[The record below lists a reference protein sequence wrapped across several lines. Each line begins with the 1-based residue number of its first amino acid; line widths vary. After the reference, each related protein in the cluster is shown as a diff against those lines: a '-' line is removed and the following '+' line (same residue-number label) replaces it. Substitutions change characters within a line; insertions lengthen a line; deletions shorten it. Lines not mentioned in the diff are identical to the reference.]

1 MDHANKRGFDRVE
14 VRQGDGSQRSLSR
27 AEYEAM
33 PLSERISLVLQR
45 QVEFFRGGVK
55 VSAHEALKL

>member
-1 MDHANKRGFDRVE
+1 MDQPNNRGFDRVE
-14 VRQGDGSQRSLSR
+14 VRQGDGSSRSMTR
-27 AEYEAM
+27 AEYDAM

-45 QVEFFRGGVK
+45 QVEFYRGAVK